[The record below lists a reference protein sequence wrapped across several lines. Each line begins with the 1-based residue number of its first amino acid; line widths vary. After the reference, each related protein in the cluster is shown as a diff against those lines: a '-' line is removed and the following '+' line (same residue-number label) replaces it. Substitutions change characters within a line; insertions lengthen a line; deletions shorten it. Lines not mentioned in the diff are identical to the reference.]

1 MRGPAPLLA
10 LALIVGA
17 AASGAVAS
25 GASGATTAYKPPVA
39 VLPFKNLNAESASD
53 WLKLGV
59 AETMLTDLKKAKVP
73 VVERDQIDKALGEL
87 LLRGD
92 TGSEDG
98 QAIAVGKLVGAKTV
112 VVGSF
117 QAAGKQLRFNARFV
131 EVETGIILD
140 TAKTTGPMDQ
150 VFSLQDQ
157 VVDKLLGGDAAK
169 AARPARKTGTKT
181 VEAYKLYAMSLATAS
196 DAERVGLLRKSLAL
210 DPAFVYATDELAALE
225 KRLGEYAKARESA
238 GSKLDQLTLAMLAD
252 PKIDPQEKAWR
263 SAQFLNRRAGERR
276 CRQAIGE
283 AEQILAMGIPDPKE
297 SVMGAGEFALFTMY
311 SCYRQLNQDDLA
323 MQAGEKLLA
332 RYPTGTWYR
341 AVEHGIQEI
350 VAWRKGE
357 AERHKT
363 LAARFVKL
371 DAERTTYEA
380 ARAKAVDRVAE
391 IDRLLS
397 STEESKRR
405 DLANEREVVEGRIV
419 TAESQLFAERY
430 ERCWFPRDLDPA
442 RALEG
447 CRAFV
452 ATYPSPSKSY
462 EKAHVRQA
470 KLWVITMLAELARW
484 DEAIPGARTFIAEH
498 REPDDKSN
506 VDDLK
511 SLLQYT
517 WPLDAAP

>member
-1 MRGPAPLLA
+1 MRARSLLA
-10 LALIVGA
+10 LALLVGA
-17 AASGAVAS
+17 ASSGA
-25 GASGATTAYKPPVA
+25 ATTSYKPPVA

-59 AETMLTDLKKAKVP
+59 AETMLSDLKKAKVA

-92 TGSEDG
+92 AGSEDG
-98 QAIAVGKLVGAKTV
+98 QATQVGKMVGAKTV

-131 EVETGIILD
+131 DVETGVILD
-140 TAKTTGPMDQ
+140 TAKTTGPIDQ
-150 VFSLQDQ
+150 VFALQDQ

-169 AARPARKTGTKT
+169 AARPARKTGAKT

-196 DAERVGLLRKSLAL
+196 DAERVGLLKKSIAL
-210 DPAFVYATDELAALE
+210 DPAFVYAADELAALE
-225 KRLGEYAKARESA
+225 KRLGEYAKLRESA
-238 GSKLDQLTLAMLAD
+238 GSKLDQLTLAILAD

-263 SAQFLNRRAGERR
+263 SAQFLNRRQGERR
-276 CRQAIGE
+276 CRQAISE

-297 SVMGAGEFALFTMY
+297 SVTGAGEFALFTMY

-323 MQAGEKLLA
+323 MQAGEKMLA

-341 AVEHGIQEI
+341 SVEQGIREI
-350 VAWRKGE
+350 VEWRKGE
-357 AERHKT
+357 VERR
-363 LAARFVKL
+363 AKL
-371 DAERTTYEA
+371 DARFAELDVKRAENEA
-380 ARAKAVDRVAE
+380 ALAKAVERRAE
-391 IDRLLS
+391 LDRLITS
-397 STEESKRR
+397 ADESKRR
-405 DLANEREVVEGRIV
+405 QLENERDHVERDV
-419 TAESQLFAERY
+419 ATAESMLFSERY

-442 RALEG
+442 RALDG

-452 ATYPSPSKSY
+452 AQYPSPAKSH

-470 KLWVITMLAELARW
+470 KLSIIQMLAELARW
-484 DEAIPGARTFIAEH
+484 NEAIPAARTFLAEH
-498 REPDDKSN
+498 REPEDKSN

-511 SLLQYT
+511 SLLQHT
-517 WPLDAAP
+517 WPADAAP